1 MRSHSINERQLEEIR
16 VHLQNALPRAAF
28 VRNATREQ
36 IVDAVMGTF
45 LLTIRKIIGAH
56 VSRNINAPAPGQPHS
71 EGVVQEIVRV
81 VMANS
86 TELFDPC
93 QQVNGLIDAVIA
105 RRERLLAATM
115 V

>member
-16 VHLQNALPRAAF
+16 VHVQKNLPRAAF
-28 VRNATREQ
+28 ARNATREQ

-45 LLTIRKIIGAH
+45 LLAIRKSIGAH
-56 VSRNINAPAPGQPHS
+56 VTRSINPPAPGQPHS
-71 EGVVQEIVRV
+71 EAVVQEIVRV

-93 QQVNGLIDAVIA
+93 EQVNSLIDAVIA
-105 RRERLLAATM
+105 RREKLLAATM

>member
-16 VHLQNALPRAAF
+16 EHVQKSLPRAAF
-28 VRNATREQ
+28 ARDSTREQ
-36 IVDAVMGTF
+36 IIDAVMGTF
-45 LLTIRKIIGAH
+45 LLAIRKFVGAH
-56 VSRNINAPAPGQPHS
+56 VTRNINAPAPGQPHS
-71 EGVVQEIVRV
+71 EAVVQEIVRV

-93 QQVNGLIDAVIA
+93 EQVNSLIDAVII
-105 RRERLLAATM
+105 RREKLLRATL